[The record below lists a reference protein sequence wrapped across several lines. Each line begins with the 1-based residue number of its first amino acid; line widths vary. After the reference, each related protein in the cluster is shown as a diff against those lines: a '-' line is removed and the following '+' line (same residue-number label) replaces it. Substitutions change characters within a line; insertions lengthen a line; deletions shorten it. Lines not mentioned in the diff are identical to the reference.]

1 MAPGSGTALAPRRC
15 EVRRSDNWWATL
27 RRCKEVYDHISR
39 VAPTSATVLIVGE
52 SGTGKELVAQALHE
66 FSGRRQGPYVA
77 LNCSAM
83 SPMLIESELFGHER
97 GSFTGADRQH
107 HGVFERA
114 KRGTLFLDEVTEMPM
129 ELQVKLLRVLETGT
143 FTRTGGEV
151 QLSVN
156 VRFLAATNRRPEEAI
171 KQGKLREDLYYRL
184 KVFQLS
190 LRGLRDRIEDVPM
203 LAEHFLTQTAALE
216 GRPKRFT
223 SEALAV
229 LTAYS
234 WPGNVRELKNAVYS
248 AYILAGSE
256 ITVDC
261 LPSEIVRPAP
271 TPMPDNNVP
280 VSIGMTAAEVER
292 RLIIATL
299 AHFDGSKTKA
309 AETLGTQS
317 QDAVQPTSGVPQTRL
332 LKLSLTRKT
341 PQDRSTRR
349 LRSAA
354 AQEFAQRCR
363 LRARLP

>member
-1 MAPGSGTALAPRRC
+1 VATVRTATADIAKTFGLTCPQEVARPSLRAGATSGFGQLVGNSPPMQ
-15 EVRRSDNWWATL
+15 
-27 RRCKEVYDHISR
+27 EVYDQISR

-83 SPMLIESELFGHER
+83 SPTLIESELFGHER

-114 KRGTLFLDEVTEMPM
+114 KHGTLFLDEVTEMPM

-151 QLSVN
+151 QLSLN
-156 VRFLAATNRRPEEAI
+156 VRFLAATNRQPEEAI

-190 LRGLRDRIEDVPM
+190 LRGLRDRIEDVPV

-223 SEALAV
+223 PEALAV

-271 TPMPDNNVP
+271 TPMADNNVP

-309 AETLGTQS
+309 AETLG
-317 QDAVQPTSGVPQTRL
+317 
-332 LKLSLTRKT
+332 LSLKT
-341 PQDRSTRR
+341 LYNRLQEYRR
-349 LRSAA
+349 PGCSNCL
-354 AQEFAQRCR
+354 
-363 LRARLP
+363 